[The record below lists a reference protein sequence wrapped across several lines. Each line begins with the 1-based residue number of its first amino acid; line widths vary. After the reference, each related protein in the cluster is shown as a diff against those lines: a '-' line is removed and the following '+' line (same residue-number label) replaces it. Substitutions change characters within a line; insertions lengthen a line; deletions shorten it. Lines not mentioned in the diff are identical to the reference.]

1 MILIPV
7 HGIDLVY
14 ESPSLRERIKT
25 LIEKKQ
31 DEPPGPTE
39 KPSSGVSLCLFPP
52 AQELDAPWLTSCIT
66 NDSIL
71 FRKFERQKLKDF
83 LTSILCAKSDPFIVM
98 VSTPNAPGGL
108 FEKIEKEPFERC
120 IYKTIFLDY
129 TFSLLKIYTKEE
141 IDKARMSPV
150 LKGNTA

>member
-1 MILIPV
+1 
-7 HGIDLVY
+7 
-14 ESPSLRERIKT
+14 
-25 LIEKKQ
+25 
-31 DEPPGPTE
+31 
-39 KPSSGVSLCLFPP
+39 
-52 AQELDAPWLTSCIT
+52 
-66 NDSIL
+66 
-71 FRKFERQKLKDF
+71 
-83 LTSILCAKSDPFIVM
+83 M

-150 LKGNTA
+150 LKGILPKVSR